1 MRRAVRPL
9 VPLLA
14 VGALLAGC
22 SQQGSTIN
30 AQMREGD
37 QKGYVAGD
45 GSIESLTPD
54 QRSTR
59 ISLEGTTLED
69 EPWTIEDQAGT
80 VVVVNVWGSWCGPC
94 IAETPD
100 LEQVASDLTEAG
112 EPVQFIGV
120 NSRDSV
126 PSAQAFQETYD
137 VSYPSLQDDGG
148 RTRAQLGSLAVA
160 TPTTL
165 VVDGDGRLAARVSG
179 QVDAATLRGLVDDVL
194 DEEPAG

>member
-1 MRRAVRPL
+1 MSRAARLL

-14 VGALLAGC
+14 AVLLAGC
-22 SQQGSTIN
+22 SEEGGTIN

-45 GSIESLTPD
+45 GSVESLTPD
-54 QRSTR
+54 QRTTR
-59 ISLEGTTLED
+59 ITLGGTTLED
-69 EPWTIEDQAGT
+69 EPWTIEDHAGT

-100 LEQVASDLTEAG
+100 LEQVASEMEQAG
-112 EPVQFIGV
+112 EPVQFVGV

-126 PSAQAFQETYD
+126 PSAQAFQQTHD

-165 VVDGDGRLAARVSG
+165 VVDGEGRLAARVSG
-179 QVDAATLRGLVDDVL
+179 QVEAATLRGLIEDVL
-194 DEEPAG
+194 AGEPGG